1 MSTEIRQIEPTD
13 FDQIFEL
20 FGRRKSRSLLGW
32 IYGHPCAEGRSG
44 YVAVQDGRIIGAV
57 GFVRST
63 YVVNGKK
70 LTGLIPLSWEVEEE
84 SRGITGIRLL
94 RRALSNADFFM
105 GMDGS
110 EDMKAIFK
118 GLNFKKIGEGKN
130 ARKVIRPFAYLKT
143 LRKIGIRD
151 LLRMVSHVW
160 NNMTSVTPVSRV
172 QLIEITAN
180 YSSGTT
186 GDVIPG
192 LFYNTISPDHV
203 QWLTS
208 SPGMTAIVFEVQ
220 IENTVYA
227 PIHCFIRYM
236 QNGCRRGQIT
246 HIPPLR
252 TEHKSYYIDIV
263 LAIEDYFRKNEITSI
278 STLVTNPDLESALKV
293 LRYTFDPKIR
303 PIVIKSDE
311 ETERRFEGTTIHLS
325 YAESDKSIRN
335 I

>member
-13 FDQIFEL
+13 FEQIFDL
-20 FGRRKSRSLLGW
+20 FKRRKSRSLLGW

-94 RRALSNADFFM
+94 RRALSDADFFM

-130 ARKVIRPFAYLKT
+130 VRKVIRPIAYLKT

-151 LLRMVSHVW
+151 LLRMVLHVW
-160 NNMTSVTPVSRV
+160 NNATSVTPVSRV
-172 QLIEITAN
+172 QLIETTAN
-180 YSSGTT
+180 YSTGSI

-192 LFYNTISPDHV
+192 LFYNTISQGHV

-208 SPGMTAIVFEVQ
+208 NPGMTAIVFEVR

-227 PIHCFIRYM
+227 PIHCFIRYL
-236 QNGCRRGQIT
+236 QNGYRRGQIT
-246 HIPPLR
+246 HIPPLK
-252 TEHKSYYIDIV
+252 TEHRSYYKDIV
-263 LAIEDYFRKNEITSI
+263 LAVEDYFMKNEATSI
-278 STLVTNPDLESALKV
+278 STLVTNPDLESAFRDQK
-293 LRYTFDPKIR
+293 YAFDPKIR
-303 PIVIKSDE
+303 PIVIKTDE
-311 ETERRFEGTTIHLS
+311 ETEKLFEGATIHLS
-325 YAESDKSIRN
+325 YAESDKSVRN